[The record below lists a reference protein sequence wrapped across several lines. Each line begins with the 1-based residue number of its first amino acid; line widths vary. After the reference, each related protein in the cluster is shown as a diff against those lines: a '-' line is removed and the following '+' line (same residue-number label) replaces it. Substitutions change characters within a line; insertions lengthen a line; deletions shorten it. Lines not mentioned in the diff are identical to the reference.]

1 MTEPAWDRDD
11 GLPID
16 PDVDAVEDARHHLVA
31 QADTA
36 STADTHRSP
45 WAQLHPKVVAAV
57 FAGGC
62 VGGLARYLVAEQWP
76 ASTHLFPWP
85 TFAVNVAGAFILP
98 VVIVIAADVLRRPRY
113 VRPLL
118 GTGFCG
124 ALTTFSSVVVT
135 ADELI
140 AHGHVGVAAGYLTAT
155 LTAGLAAA
163 TLGLVAGRSFAT
175 NRSRREE
182 QR

>member
-1 MTEPAWDRDD
+1 MTEPAWADRDD
-11 GLPID
+11 DLPID
-16 PDVDAVEDARHHLVA
+16 PDVDSAEDARHHPVA
-31 QADTA
+31 AAVTSADA
-36 STADTHRSP
+36 RPSP
-45 WAQLHPKVVAAV
+45 WPRLNPKVVAAV

-62 VGGLARYLVAEQWP
+62 VGGLARYLVAKEWP

-85 TFAVNVAGAFILP
+85 TFTANVAGAFILP

-124 ALTTFSSVVVT
+124 ALTTFSSVVVS

-140 AHGHVGVAAGYLTAT
+140 AHGHADVAAGYLTAT
-155 LTAGLAAA
+155 ITAGLAAA
-163 TLGLVAGRSFAT
+163 ALGLVVGRSFAAY
-175 NRSRREE
+175 RARAREG
-182 QR
+182 R